1 MGAGVYLLCSTMEAI
16 ASTDCIVRGHPL
28 AADQEAQT
36 FPWNFLHF
44 LLLLAAL

>member
-1 MGAGVYLLCSTMEAI
+1 MGLQISRGQP
-16 ASTDCIVRGHPL
+16 GHPL

-36 FPWNFLHF
+36 FPCNFLHF